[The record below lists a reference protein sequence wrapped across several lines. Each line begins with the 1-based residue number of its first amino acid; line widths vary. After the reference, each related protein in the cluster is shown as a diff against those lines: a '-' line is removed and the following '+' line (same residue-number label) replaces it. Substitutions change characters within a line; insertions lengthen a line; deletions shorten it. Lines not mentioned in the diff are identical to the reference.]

1 MDNVTGHR
9 CAYRCSRELLQA
21 CRHRRVHLIWAL
33 LAIALS
39 ALVLADVRRRLV
51 LARSRRRFIQFN
63 SLLPCLQLPLYTRTV
78 RDPDSNCFEDRY
90 RRPRW
95 GRGRGGE
102 SSTCSTR
109 NRRCGRVCVRHS
121 WRSCWAQ
128 AECAMTPRCR
138 PRPELRSHHAA
149 PHRAACHP
157 VLVHCWDLTGIAAG
171 KSASGAAASHGAGPR
186 GR

>member
-1 MDNVTGHR
+1 MLPRAPPGLPASTCPPHLGTPCNRSFGAGAGR
-9 CAYRCSRELLQA
+9 CPAASGA
-21 CRHRRVHLIWAL
+21 GT
-33 LAIALS
+33 LAA
-39 ALVLADVRRRLV
+39 AVF
-51 LARSRRRFIQFN
+51 FIQFN

-157 VLVHCWDLTGIAAG
+157 VLVHCWDMTGIAAG
-171 KSASGAAASHGAGPR
+171 KSASGAAASLGAGPC